1 MDSKQLRE
9 ICIAAL
15 EEASVSRGAHQGKLK
30 KTCPKSGTDGAAA
43 WQAMA
48 LHSNPHKCSVG
59 ALVMFSETR
68 PCPAGRASNVP
79 GRRCAAPGRPI
90 PAPARLPLPAPIAY
104 DPTAR
109 RWRFINLLRV
119 IA

>member
-15 EEASVSRGAHQGKLK
+15 EEASVSRGEHQGRLK
-30 KTCPKSGTDGAAA
+30 KSCPKSGTDGEAA

-59 ALVMFSETR
+59 AIAMFS
-68 PCPAGRASNVP
+68 
-79 GRRCAAPGRPI
+79 
-90 PAPARLPLPAPIAY
+90 ARQLAIFNAIDKALEGK
-104 DPTAR
+104 DAR
-109 RWRFINLLRV
+109 GLDRDRV
-119 IA
+119 ALERLGAW